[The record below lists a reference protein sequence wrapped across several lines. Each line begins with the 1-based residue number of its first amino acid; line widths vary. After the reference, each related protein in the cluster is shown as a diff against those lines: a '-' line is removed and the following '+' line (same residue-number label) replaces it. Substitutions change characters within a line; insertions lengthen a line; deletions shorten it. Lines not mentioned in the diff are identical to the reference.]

1 MKRIITIAIA
11 LVLTIMMVPAQA
23 AYAVSPPPANPQ
35 YGTLQ
40 IEYRFAEGE
49 DMTIPQ
55 QVVRFGYTYN
65 LVSQTAPVLESDM
78 PLVRTY
84 SYRVEGV
91 LTQEQLDSI
100 KGMPN
105 ITITPVNVVSEQEI
119 DIIEVL
125 EKKTN
130 DVDKIPMTTNSFDIT
145 VGFAADGTPITDK
158 IELTR
163 TGVTFE
169 LNTELG
175 DNGYDEDGLP
185 MGYIATV
192 IYRGVEAVLVP
203 GYYEVN
209 ESFMS
214 DEESDVPIY
223 VIVADYQTDQMPP
236 PIDIVLVG
244 GGAGGAGGGPGDTG
258 LTPIEDQQVALQA
271 GEGPADIP
279 NIIQDIADGLV
290 PQGNTEVTGLW
301 SLLSMILCIAGIVI
315 AVLSA
320 VRAFIRINRRYNTE
334 TSVIL
339 DEKTA
344 SANRRGLLLRV
355 LIIVIAAVTFLTWV
369 ILDDFSRG
377 VVWVNGNTPIIA
389 VMFAVTVLITIFANV
404 HAKKT
409 IGKITDD
416 EEEVSSTAS

>member
-1 MKRIITIAIA
+1 MKKIITIAIA
-11 LVLTIMMVPAQA
+11 LVLMIMMVPAQA

-49 DMTIPQ
+49 EMTVPQ
-55 QVVRFGYTYN
+55 QIVRFGYTYN
-65 LVSQTAPVLESDM
+65 LVSQTAPVLESEM

-100 KGMPN
+100 KGIPN
-105 ITITPVNVVSEQEI
+105 ITVTPVNVVAEQEI
-119 DIIEVL
+119 DRIEVL

-145 VGFAADGTPITDK
+145 IGFEADGTPITDK
-158 IELTR
+158 VELAR
-163 TGVTFE
+163 TGVTFD
-169 LNTELG
+169 LNTDLG

-209 ESFMS
+209 ETFMS

-236 PIDIVLVG
+236 PIDTVLAG

-258 LTPIEDQQVALQA
+258 LTAIEDQQVAQQA
-271 GEGPADIP
+271 GNGPLDP
-279 NIIQDIADGLV
+279 GIIQDIADGLV

-301 SLLSMILCIAGIVI
+301 SLVSMILCIAGIVI

-320 VRAFIRINRRYNTE
+320 IRAFVGINRRYNTE
-334 TSVIL
+334 TSVVL
-339 DEKTA
+339 DEKAA
-344 SANRRGLLLRV
+344 SANRRGLLLRI
-355 LIIVIAAVTFLTWV
+355 LIVVISVVTLLTW
-369 ILDDFSRG
+369 ILLDDFSRG
-377 VVWVNGNTPIIA
+377 VVWINGNTPIIA